1 MQHKLPLSTLAFALS
16 VCASAQSAAPLASVP
31 DNLKPGAEESVA
43 MVLAARGVQIYE
55 CRKASDK
62 ADAYEWSFVAPEA
75 ELFDATGKKVGK
87 HGAGPTWEAADGSKI
102 VGTVKERADASQADA
117 IAWLLLT
124 AKSVG
129 AQGVFS
135 KITSV
140 QRVNTVGGAA
150 PHEGCSRAE
159 AGTVARMPYNADYY
173 FLVSKDELPSPF
185 NASAHPVMQPRSSYS
200 Y

>member
-1 MQHKLPLSTLAFALS
+1 MLALAIS
-16 VCASAQSAAPLASVP
+16 ACASAQSAAPLASVP
-31 DNLKPGAEESVA
+31 DNLKPSAQESVA
-43 MVLAARGVQIYE
+43 MVLAAKGVQIYE
-55 CRKASDK
+55 CRKANGK

-75 ELFDATGKKVGK
+75 ELFDSTGKKVGK
-87 HGAGPTWEAADGSKI
+87 HGAGPTWEAADGSRI

-150 PHEGCSRAE
+150 PREGCSHAE
-159 AGTVARMPYNADYY
+159 AGTVARMPYSADYY
-173 FLVSKDELPSPF
+173 FLARNDEVASPF
-185 NASAHPVMQPRSSYS
+185 NASARPTVQPRSSYS

>member
-1 MQHKLPLSTLAFALS
+1 MRYKLTLSTLAFAVS
-16 VCASAQSAAPLASVP
+16 VCANAQSAAPLASVP
-31 DNLKPGAEESVA
+31 DSLKPDTKESVT

-55 CRKASDK
+55 CVIAKDK

-135 KITSV
+135 TITSV

-150 PHEGCSRAE
+150 PHEGCSRVE
-159 AGTVARMPYNADYY
+159 AGTVARVPYSADYY
-173 FLVSKDELPSPF
+173 FLASDAEVPSPF
-185 NASAHPVMQPRSSYS
+185 NASAHPVVQPRAGYS

>member
-1 MQHKLPLSTLAFALS
+1 MRYNLTLATLALAVS
-16 VCASAQSAAPLASVP
+16 VGASAQSAAPLASVP
-31 DNLKPGAEESVA
+31 YNLKPSAKESVA

-55 CRKASDK
+55 CRRATDK

-75 ELFDATGKKVGK
+75 ELFDGTGKKVGK

-129 AQGVFS
+129 AEGVFS
-135 KITSV
+135 QITSV
-140 QRVNTVGGAA
+140 QRVNTVGGVA
-150 PHEGCSRAE
+150 PHEGCSRTE
-159 AGTVARMPYNADYY
+159 AGAVARMPYSADYY
-173 FLVSKDELPSPF
+173 FLASKDELPSPF
-185 NASAHPVMQPRSSYS
+185 NASAHPVVQPRSSYS